1 MYRGV
6 LGALEREGDGRG
18 ERERGENARRGA
30 VGALLAERVLADF
43 CRLVHFAVVIFF
55 VVRTPIPGIDGVPR
69 RRDDDGVARERDA
82 LAQVPADLVRSCPL
96 LWRGNE
102 GGANSPNPRESIER
116 ASSPRET
123 PPSVLVP
130 SVGLRLTGVPPLQN
144 ALAEKRAVGHE
155 SWADLVERLV
165 VSRDAEDRGPAPG
178 IPAAMVGAPDDS
190 STRSTCAALGTSPQ
204 QPHVSPPLGAPTATC
219 DPAALSATA
228 RPNLEYLSALS
239 CSMSPQLQSVGSSW
253 LVGTQTLTSGPV

>member
-82 LAQVPADLVRSCPL
+82 LAQ
-96 LWRGNE
+96 
-102 GGANSPNPRESIER
+102 
-116 ASSPRET
+116 
-123 PPSVLVP
+123 VLVP